1 MFRYITRAEN
11 SADTDSTGITGKVTQ
26 YHQRIKKG
34 KINEEVKM
42 RICIDWDKLWDLVEN
57 AIWDNIEGTDYVM
70 DYQTM
75 LGVKERLE
83 MYLKPYKEG

>member
-1 MFRYITRAEN
+1 
-11 SADTDSTGITGKVTQ
+11 
-26 YHQRIKKG
+26 
-34 KINEEVKM
+34 M
-42 RICIDWDKLWDLVEN
+42 RICINWDKLWDWVEN

-83 MYLKPYKEG
+83 MYLKPYKED